1 MVIEMDFLREII
13 TMDKAAGARVEKAV
27 AKQKQRTDEFGESSA
42 REREQKLASER
53 DQNAAFKDEQEK
65 LLAEKQKNA
74 ELALKTRVEAL
85 DKRFAENGERWRAEI
100 LKRITEE

>member
-1 MVIEMDFLREII
+1 MIEMDFLREII
-13 TMDKAAGARVEKAV
+13 TMDKAAGERVEKAV

-42 REREQKLASER
+42 REREQKLVSER
-53 DQNAAFKDEQEK
+53 EQNAAYKDEQEK

-74 ELALKTRVEAL
+74 ELALKTRVEVL

-100 LKRITEE
+100 LKRILEE

>member
-1 MVIEMDFLREII
+1 MIEMDFLREII
-13 TMDKAAGARVEKAV
+13 TMDNSAAARVEKAV

-42 REREQKLASER
+42 REREQKLADER
-53 DQNAAFKDEQEK
+53 EQNVAFKDEQEK

-74 ELALKTRVEAL
+74 ELALKTRIEAL

-100 LKRITEE
+100 LKRILEE

>member
-1 MVIEMDFLREII
+1 MIEMDFLREII

-42 REREQKLASER
+42 REREQKIADER
-53 DQNAAFKDEQEK
+53 EQNAAFKAEQESK
-65 LLAEKQKNA
+65 LAEKQKSA
-74 ELALKTRVEAL
+74 ELALKTRVDAL

-100 LKRITEE
+100 LKRILEE

>member
-1 MVIEMDFLREII
+1 MIEMDFLREII

-42 REREQKLASER
+42 REREQKIADER
-53 DQNAAFKDEQEK
+53 EQNAAFKAEQESK
-65 LLAEKQKNA
+65 LAEKQKNA
-74 ELALKTRVEAL
+74 ELALKTRGDAL

-100 LKRITEE
+100 LKRILEE

>member
-1 MVIEMDFLREII
+1 MIEMDFLREII
-13 TMDKAAGARVEKAV
+13 TMDNSAAARVEKAI

-42 REREQKLASER
+42 REREQKLADER
-53 DQNAAFKDEQEK
+53 EQNAAFKAEQEK

-74 ELALKTRVEAL
+74 EFALKTRVEVL
-85 DKRFAENGERWRAEI
+85 DKRFEENGERWRAEI